1 MRRSVTA
8 VRTSQRRRGKKEKNT
23 KRGAA
28 PAAPRCIAMVRNLI
42 LEDKLIKQM
51 WGESI
56 PSVAQGHAR
65 AGARSMSQAEDLC
78 VDVAG
83 LG

>member
-1 MRRSVTA
+1 
-8 VRTSQRRRGKKEKNT
+8 
-23 KRGAA
+23 
-28 PAAPRCIAMVRNLI
+28 MVRNLI

-78 VDVAG
+78 VDVAQVWAKK
-83 LG
+83 